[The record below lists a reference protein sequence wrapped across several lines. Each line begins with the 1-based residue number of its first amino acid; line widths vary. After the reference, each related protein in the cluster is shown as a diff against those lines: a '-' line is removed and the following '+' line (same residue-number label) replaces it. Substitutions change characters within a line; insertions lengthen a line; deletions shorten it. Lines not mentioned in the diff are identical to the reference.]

1 MKRKSYFHKV
11 KFLFVLALT
20 AMLYSCDGVV
30 FNCGSFPFAKCEQT
44 AEPIIVTVVPE
55 EPIEVPDEEPI
66 EVPDEEPIEVP
77 DEEPIEVPD
86 EEPIE
91 VPDEEPIEVP
101 DEEPIEVPDEEPI
114 EVPDE
119 EPIEVPNEPQEPSA
133 GNIPPM
139 IPDETPEPSEPVQEP
154 IRPIPEPPISEP
166 PDAPPTVPTQPTE
179 PNLPTVPIS
188 GVDNCT
194 WEPDMLSNGPVGSLC
209 GCYTDW
215 DGITGNMIVIRPGV
229 CGVPGNYN

>member
-44 AEPIIVTVVPE
+44 AEPIIVIVVPE

-86 EEPIE
+86 
-91 VPDEEPIEVP
+91 
-101 DEEPIEVPDEEPI
+101 
-114 EVPDE
+114 
-119 EPIEVPNEPQEPSA
+119 EPQEPSA

-215 DGITGNMIVIRPGV
+215 DGTTGNMIVIRPGV
-229 CGVPGNYN
+229 CGVSGNIVK